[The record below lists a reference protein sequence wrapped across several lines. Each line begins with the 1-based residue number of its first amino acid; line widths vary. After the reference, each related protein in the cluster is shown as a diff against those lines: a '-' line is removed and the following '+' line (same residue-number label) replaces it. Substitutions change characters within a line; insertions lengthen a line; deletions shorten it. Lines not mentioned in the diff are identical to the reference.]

1 MRLLRGDVMKHPQTA
16 SRLLLERMVTRAA
29 HVSAILCVLAIVPVR
44 AADSSRARRA
54 DERREDAAV
63 KDAREA
69 VNDAEREVRQA
80 QQSLQR
86 SQSRYREA
94 EAERQ
99 RAGILLEKTADR
111 LEKEHADSGAIAAAR
126 ERLSDA
132 RARFKEAAQPVLAT
146 VRSQPAYV
154 AAESERTEAVALL
167 VPEVESDRADAARR
181 ASAAA
186 ATMREMERAAT
197 AADPRLTALDAE
209 VVAAEARFKTAQSRF
224 DKAVESDPDLQSARR
239 ALSAARAAEDKAE
252 ATLVRENRDLLAAR
266 TRLARAQQSL
276 ATKRAA
282 DQRDT
287 NKSPNPS
294 KPPQKDRKK

>member
-1 MRLLRGDVMKHPQTA
+1 MKHPQTA
-16 SRLLLERMVTRAA
+16 SRLLLERMVARAT
-29 HVSAILCVLAIVPVR
+29 HGFAILCALAIVPVR
-44 AADSSRARRA
+44 AADSGRARRA

-63 KDAREA
+63 KEARDA

-99 RAGILLEKTADR
+99 RAGIALEKTADR
-111 LEKEHADSGAIAAAR
+111 LEKEHADSGTIAAAR
-126 ERLSDA
+126 ERLSEA

-154 AAESERTEAVALL
+154 AAESERAEAVALL
-167 VPEVESDRADAARR
+167 VPEVEGDREDAARR

-209 VVAAEARFKTAQSRF
+209 VAAAEARFKAAQSRF
-224 DKAVESDPDLQSARR
+224 EKAVESDPDLQSARR
-239 ALSAARAAEDKAE
+239 ALIAARAAEDKAE

-266 TRLARAQQSL
+266 ARLARAQQSL

-287 NKSPNPS
+287 NKPPNPG

>member
-1 MRLLRGDVMKHPQTA
+1 MSNPRTA
-16 SRLLLERMVTRAA
+16 SGLVLERMAVRAT
-29 HVSAILCVLAIVPVR
+29 HVFALLCALAIMPVR
-44 AADSSRARRA
+44 AADSGRARRA

-63 KDAREA
+63 KEAREA
-69 VNDAEREVRQA
+69 VNDAEQEVRQA

-94 EAERQ
+94 EAERK
-99 RAGILLEKTADR
+99 RAGIALEKTADR
-111 LEKEHADSGAIAAAR
+111 LENEHADSGTIAAAR
-126 ERLSDA
+126 ERLSEA
-132 RARFKEAAQPVLAT
+132 RARFKEAAQPILAT

-154 AAESERTEAVALL
+154 AAENERAEALALL
-167 VPEVESDRADAARR
+167 VPEAEGDREDAARR

-186 ATMREMERAAT
+186 ATMREMERSAT
-197 AADPRLTALDAE
+197 SADPRLTALDAE
-209 VVAAEARFKTAQSRF
+209 VAAAEARFKTAQSRF
-224 DKAVESDPDLQSARR
+224 EKAVESHPDLESARR

-266 TRLARAQQSL
+266 ARLVRAQQSL
-276 ATKRAA
+276 ATRRAA

-287 NKSPNPS
+287 NKPPKPS